1 MTTPDA
7 PAADRRH
14 DCVIVGCG
22 PAGAMLGLLLARAGL
37 DVLVLEKHG
46 DFLRDFRG
54 DTIHPATLELL
65 DQLGLADRFLALPH
79 AKVGR
84 FGLAAGD
91 TSITVDFARL
101 PTKFPY
107 IAFVP
112 QWDFLDFVTGEARRY
127 PGFRLV
133 TNAEATGLVVEAG
146 VVRGVRYRTADGEQ
160 VALGRLTVG
169 ADGRTS
175 VTRAAAGLRPVE
187 FGAPM
192 DVFWFRLPRRPD
204 EPTTVQARAAPG
216 RFGLML
222 NRGDQWQVGYLIP
235 KGGAETVR
243 AEGLEAF
250 RAAVAALLPELADRV
265 GDLRDWDQIR
275 LLTVQSNRL
284 RRWWA
289 PGYLAIGDAAHA
301 MSPIGGVGI
310 NFAIQDAVEAAN
322 VLWRPL
328 RDGRVS
334 TADLATVQRHREV
347 PTRLIQ
353 GLQSLLQAQV
363 VAPNISGAADPGV
376 GRPFRLAL
384 AAPFLRDLP
393 ARLIGLGVGRPR
405 IASPEEPG
413 AGDRGSGGRTAAQAW
428 PPESP
433 SLCSPRMSG

>member
-1 MTTPDA
+1 MTTPEA
-7 PAADRRH
+7 PDPSRRH
-14 DCVIVGCG
+14 DGVIVGCG

-84 FGLAAGD
+84 FGLTAGSA
-91 TSITVDFARL
+91 SISVDFSRL

-112 QWDFLDFVTGEARRY
+112 QWDFLDFLTGEARRY
-127 PGFRLV
+127 PGFHLRM
-133 TNAEATGLVVEAG
+133 NAEVTGLVVEAG
-146 VVRGVRYRTADGEQ
+146 VVRGVRYRTAGGEQ

-169 ADGRTS
+169 ADGRAS
-175 VTRAAAGLRPVE
+175 VTRAAAGLRPLE
-187 FGAPM
+187 FGVPM

-204 EPTTVQARAAPG
+204 EPATVQARTGPG

-222 NRGDQWQVGYLIP
+222 NRGDMWQVGYLIP
-235 KGGAETVR
+235 KGGEATVR

-265 GDLRDWDQIR
+265 GELRDWDQVK

-301 MSPIGGVGI
+301 MSPMGGVGI
-310 NFAIQDAVEAAN
+310 NLAIQDAVEAAN

-328 RDGRVS
+328 REGRIS
-334 TADLATVQRHREV
+334 TADLATVQRRREV

-353 GLQSLLQAQV
+353 GLQSLMQAQV
-363 VAPNISGAADPGV
+363 IAPTIGGAAEPGA
-376 GRPFRLAL
+376 GRPLRLLL
-384 AAPFLRDLP
+384 ATPGLRDLP
-393 ARLIGLGVGRPR
+393 ARVIGLGVGRPR
-405 IASPEEPG
+405 IDSPEEPG
-413 AGDRGSGGRTAAQAW
+413 AGGRGSGGRTAAQA
-428 PPESP
+428 
-433 SLCSPRMSG
+433 

>member
-1 MTTPDA
+1 MTTPEA
-7 PAADRRH
+7 PDPSRRH
-14 DCVIVGCG
+14 DGVIVGCG

-84 FGLAAGD
+84 FDLATGGA
-91 TSITVDFARL
+91 SLTVDFSRL

-107 IAFVP
+107 LAFVP
-112 QWDFLDFVTGEARRY
+112 QWDFLDFLTGEARRY
-127 PGFRLV
+127 PGFHLRM
-133 TNAEATGLVVEAG
+133 NAEVTGLVVEAG
-146 VVRGVRYRTADGEQ
+146 VVRGVRYRTAGGEQ

-169 ADGRTS
+169 ADGRAS
-175 VTRAAAGLRPVE
+175 VTRAAAGLRPLE
-187 FGAPM
+187 FGVPM

-204 EPTTVQARAAPG
+204 EPATVQARTGPG

-222 NRGDQWQVGYLIP
+222 NRGDMWQVGYLIP
-235 KGGAETVR
+235 KGGEATVR

-265 GDLRDWDQIR
+265 GELRDWDQVK

-301 MSPIGGVGI
+301 MSPMGGVGI
-310 NFAIQDAVEAAN
+310 NLAIQDAVEAAN

-328 RDGRVS
+328 REGRIS
-334 TADLATVQRHREV
+334 TADLATVQRRREV

-353 GLQSLLQAQV
+353 GLQSLMQAQV
-363 VAPNISGAADPGV
+363 IAPNISGAADPGV
-376 GRPFRLAL
+376 GRPLRLLL
-384 AAPFLRDLP
+384 ATPGLRDLP
-393 ARLIGLGVGRPR
+393 ARVIGLGVGRPR
-405 IASPEEPG
+405 IDSPKEPG
-413 AGDRGSGGRTAAQAW
+413 AGGRGSGGRTAAQA
-428 PPESP
+428 
-433 SLCSPRMSG
+433 